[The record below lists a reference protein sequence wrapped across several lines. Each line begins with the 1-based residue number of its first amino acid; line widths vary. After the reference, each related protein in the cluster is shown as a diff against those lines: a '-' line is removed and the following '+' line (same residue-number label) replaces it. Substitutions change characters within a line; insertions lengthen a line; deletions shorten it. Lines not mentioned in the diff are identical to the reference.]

1 MPSWVSNFSSHSQ
14 IKHILWGGFIHLWAA
29 TCLPLRCF
37 FIDVFV
43 HPSSWAP
50 SHTFTRNCFHSSLLF
65 FLPFFPPPSAV
76 SFVHS
81 FQTHTE
87 SLTFSLVI
95 LPLSTFPSPFS
106 FRCMAVY
113 SAFVET
119 ASLLEDSP
127 GINLPCLCQ
136 ATDQQFTG
144 HQLLGLLGA
153 RLTGVLGVWHD
164 RAVTAGIVPAL
175 DAKSATYQQ
184 YLCSTIYVY
193 FQHQFYS
200 TCSAPPACWHVALL
214 VLVLFYVFKLCSR
227 VRPCYCQGATNH
239 HPLLLQW
246 F

>member
-95 LPLSTFPSPFS
+95 LPLSPSLHLHP
-106 FRCMAVY
+106 
-113 SAFVET
+113 
-119 ASLLEDSP
+119 ASLYLPVPLLIQMHGCIFGLCRDSLAP
-127 GINLPCLCQ
+127 GGFSWN
-136 ATDQQFTG
+136 QFT
-144 HQLLGLLGA
+144 LP
-153 RLTGVLGVWHD
+153 
-164 RAVTAGIVPAL
+164 VP
-175 DAKSATYQQ
+175 SHW
-184 YLCSTIYVY
+184 STIYRPSTAGAAGSP
-193 FQHQFYS
+193 FNRCIRCLTWQSIYS
-200 TCSAPPACWHVALL
+200 GYSPCFGCKERNISAIPVFHYVRIFSTP
-214 VLVLFYVFKLCSR
+214 VLFNLQ
-227 VRPCYCQGATNH
+227 RPSC
-239 HPLLLQW
+239 LLTCCPSSVGFVLRL
-246 F
+246 